1 MKISHILL
9 TVVIAA
15 LASLGTAYVVAPKQG
30 TATTAKASAY
40 DRIKSS
46 GTIRCG
52 YAPHTGFLEKD
63 PNTGEL
69 QGPFFDFVNALGKQ
83 LDLKVEWAM
92 EVPWSDIVS
101 SLTSE
106 KFDLFCNGIY
116 PNSARAREIDF
127 TQPIYYNAVY
137 AYARIDD
144 TRFDNNL
151 AALNDPSMKISAPDG
166 YTAMV
171 IANTDFPKAGIF
183 GLPQMSSDADMFE
196 VVATGKADATFLD
209 NYAASQYIASNPG
222 KVRQVP
228 SARPVRVFPIGLALN
243 AGEDKLRQMLD
254 TATGELL
261 NAGVVEQILQKHE
274 KFPGV
279 YLRIAPAYETAK

>member
-1 MKISHILL
+1 MKIAHVLL
-9 TVVIAA
+9 TIIIAVA
-15 LASLGTAYVVAPKQG
+15 ASLGTAHFVSSQPSAAVATKP
-30 TATTAKASAY
+30 SAY

-46 GTIRCG
+46 NTIKCG

-63 PNTGEL
+63 PNTNQL
-69 QGPFFDFVNALGKQ
+69 SGPFYDFVNALGKQ
-83 LDLKVEWAM
+83 LDMKVEWAM

-101 SLTSE
+101 SLTAE

-127 TQPIYYNAVY
+127 TRPIYYNAVY
-137 AYARIDD
+137 AYARMGD

-151 AALNDPSMKISAPDG
+151 AALNDPSMKVSAPDG

-171 IANTDFPKAGIF
+171 IANTDFPKASIF

-209 NYAASQYIASNPG
+209 NYAASQYIANNPG
-222 KVRQVP
+222 KVRQIP

-243 AGEDKLRQMLD
+243 AGEDKLRQMID

-279 YLRIAPAYETAK
+279 YLRIAPDYERQK